1 MNGPISKLARCA
13 IYTRKSTEYNLELAF
28 NSLDAQREACE
39 AYIKSQAH
47 EGWRLIPGR
56 YDDGAF
62 SGASLDRPALQQLL
76 ADVRASKIDIVLVYK
91 VDRLTRSLADFAKL
105 IELFDVHGVSFVS
118 VTQSFNTSS
127 SMGRLTLN
135 VLLSFAQFE
144 RELIGERV
152 RDKIAASKRK
162 GLWVGGPVPLGY
174 AAVDKKILVVPAEA
188 AAVRTIFE
196 RYLELGSVRA
206 LAQDLD
212 RRGIRSKPR
221 RRSNG
226 RTIGGGRFGVGALA
240 HLLKN
245 RFYIGEVVYR
255 GEVHGGEQAPIV
267 DRALFAAVQAKLAA
281 QARAR
286 RCRLRG
292 SPALLSGRL
301 FDTRGNRMSPTHAN
315 KRGARY
321 RYYVSQAV
329 LQNKPPPLGL
339 VSRVPAAE
347 IEALVVAAL
356 RNHLNASGAGEGLP
370 NNDRDLVER
379 HLERVTL
386 TPNHLELRLRQ
397 IIEPAQAHDPA
408 NTSAGRPTAS
418 VTTMAVPWT
427 SPVPAAVKGI
437 IRVPAHNT
445 PIKASRR
452 EALLI
457 AIAKARQW
465 IDDLAHGRAANFA
478 LIARREG
485 KVERHIRLLAPLAF
499 VSPRIVS
506 ALLDGTA
513 PADLTL
519 TKLARALPY
528 CWAEQERRVEPR
540 RRSTANSGASPAM
553 SAAPALPPK
562 ARSPPILLCR
572 RMPGVDIKGRANST
586 SPDSSS
592 ALSLLAPLNFPVIP
606 KKFPVMAAK
615 IPCSVA

>member
-1 MNGPISKLARCA
+1 MDTPVKKLARCA
-13 IYTRKSTEYNLELAF
+13 IYTRKSTEHNLDLEF

-76 ADVRASKIDIVLVYK
+76 AELRTGKIDIVLVYK

-105 IELFDVHGVSFVS
+105 IELFDAHGVSFVS

-162 GLWVGGPVPLGY
+162 GIWVGGPVPLGY
-174 AAVDKKILVVPAEA
+174 AAVDKKIVVVATEAE
-188 AAVRTIFE
+188 AVRTIFA
-196 RYLELGSVRA
+196 RYLELGSIRA

-212 RRGIRSKPR
+212 RRGIRSKLR
-221 RRSNG
+221 RRSTG
-226 RTIGGGRFGVGALA
+226 RTVGGGRFGVGALA
-240 HLLKN
+240 YLLKN
-245 RFYIGEVVYR
+245 RFYIGELVYR
-255 GEVHGGEQAPIV
+255 GEVHHGEHEPIL
-267 DRALFAAVQAKLAA
+267 DSALFEAVEAKLAA
-281 QARAR
+281 QAVER

-292 SPALLSGRL
+292 LPAILSGRL
-301 FDTRGNRMSPTHAN
+301 FDHRGNRMSPTHAN

-329 LQNKPPPLGL
+329 LQGKPPPPGL

-356 RNHLNASGAGEGLP
+356 RNHLNARGGGEGLP
-370 NNDRDLVER
+370 DNDRDLLER

-386 TPNHLELRLRQ
+386 TPNHLELRLRELV
-397 IIEPAQAHDPA
+397 EPTQAHDPVT
-408 NTSAGRPTAS
+408 TSAGRPTAS

-437 IRVPAHNT
+437 IHVPAHNT

-457 AIAKARQW
+457 AISKARQW

-478 LIARREG
+478 LIARWEG

-528 CWAEQERRVEPR
+528 CWAEQERRVG
-540 RRSTANSGASPAM
+540 T
-553 SAAPALPPK
+553 SAPFH
-562 ARSPPILLCR
+562 
-572 RMPGVDIKGRANST
+572 G
-586 SPDSSS
+586 
-592 ALSLLAPLNFPVIP
+592 
-606 KKFPVMAAK
+606 
-615 IPCSVA
+615 

>member
-76 ADVRASKIDIVLVYK
+76 ADVRAGKIDIVLVYK

-188 AAVRTIFE
+188 AAVRTIFA

-206 LAQDLD
+206 LAEDLD
-212 RRGIRSKPR
+212 RRGIRSKSR
-221 RRSNG
+221 RRSTG
-226 RTIGGGRFGVGALA
+226 RTVGGGRFGVGALA
-240 HLLKN
+240 YLLKN
-245 RFYIGEVVYR
+245 RFYIGELVYR
-255 GEVHGGEQAPIV
+255 GEVHHGEHEPIL
-267 DRALFAAVQAKLAA
+267 DSALFEAVGAKLAA
-281 QARAR
+281 QAVER

-292 SPALLSGRL
+292 LPAILSGRL
-301 FDTRGNRMSPTHAN
+301 FDHRGNRMSPTHAN

-329 LQNKPPPLGL
+329 LQGKPPPPGL

-356 RNHLNASGAGEGLP
+356 RNHLNARGGGERLP
-370 NNDRDLVER
+370 DNDRDLLER

-386 TPNHLELRLRQ
+386 TPNHLELRLRELV
-397 IIEPAQAHDPA
+397 EPTQAHDPV
-408 NTSAGRPTAS
+408 NDGSSGPPIAS

-437 IRVPAHNT
+437 IHVPAHNT

-465 IDDLAHGRAANFA
+465 IDDLAHGRAASFA
-478 LIARREG
+478 VIARREG

-528 CWAEQERRVEPR
+528 CWAEQERRV
-540 RRSTANSGASPAM
+540 G
-553 SAAPALPPK
+553 
-562 ARSPPILLCR
+562 
-572 RMPGVDIKGRANST
+572 
-586 SPDSSS
+586 SS
-592 ALSLLAPLNFPVIP
+592 APFHG
-606 KKFPVMAAK
+606 
-615 IPCSVA
+615 